1 MGNNT
6 TKLTI
11 TMSPNGEVRVHGP
24 IDNGILCFGLLEV
37 AKDVIRE
44 RIKKKAVSPIIQPI
58 TRVVL
63 PGNGGT

>member
-11 TMSPNGEVRVHGP
+11 IMSPNGTVSVTGP
-24 IDNGILCFGLLEV
+24 IDNGLLCFGLLEV

-44 RIKKKAVSPIIQPI
+44 RIRKKAESGIVPVQLVI
-58 TRVVL
+58 
-63 PGNGGT
+63 PGNGGRR

>member
-11 TMSPNGEVRVHGP
+11 TLAPNGGIQVHGP
-24 IDNGILCFGLLEV
+24 IDNAMLCYELLEV
-37 AKDVIRE
+37 AKDVIRMHVQ
-44 RIKKKAVSPIIQPI
+44 KKAESPIIQPI

-63 PGNGGT
+63 PGNGR

>member
-24 IDNGILCFGLLEV
+24 IDNGLLCYGLLEV
-37 AKDVIRE
+37 AKDVVRDH
-44 RIKKKAVSPIIQPI
+44 IKKKAESGIVPVQIL
-58 TRVVL
+58 L
-63 PGNGGT
+63 PGNGRG

>member
-11 TMSPNGEVRVHGP
+11 TMSPNGGVQVQGP
-24 IDNGILCFGLLEV
+24 IDNGLLCFGLLEV

-44 RIKKKAVSPIIQPI
+44 HIRKKAESGIVPVQI
-58 TRVVL
+58 VL
-63 PGNGGT
+63 PGNGRG

>member
-11 TMSPNGEVRVHGP
+11 IMSPDGTVLVTGP
-24 IDNGILCFGLLEV
+24 IDNGLLCFGLLEV

-44 RIKKKAVSPIIQPI
+44 RIRKKTESGIVPVQI
-58 TRVVL
+58 VL
-63 PGNGGT
+63 PGNGGRR

>member
-11 TMSPNGEVRVHGP
+11 IMSPNGTVSVTGP

-37 AKDVIRE
+37 AKDVIKE
-44 RIKKKAVSPIIQPI
+44 HIGKKVESGIVPVQI
-58 TRVVL
+58 VL
-63 PGNGGT
+63 PGNGGRR